1 LIRGRSDGRVMLW
14 VVPQEPRRRLK
25 PTREEVEGTK
35 TAGWWSDVSSFK
47 TVIGGKKS
55 YEIRLSRFAN
65 RVVVTTADPAHV
77 RVESRWDE
85 EEEENPTA
93 TLRKDLGL
101 EKRIPKK

>member
-1 LIRGRSDGRVMLW
+1 MLW

-35 TAGWWSDVSSFK
+35 TAGWSDVSEVSGENHLSK
-47 TVIGGKKS
+47 PSSGARKVLS